1 MARNVV
7 SNPSQSRGG
16 KIGGRIDQLI
26 ARGVEALEDTIPPK
40 WMPKLV
46 GVKYDGRGSLRA
58 STKQY
63 GCGAYGCVFP
73 TLDPGVVLKVTEDDT
88 EGEFAAT
95 VAPDLVRPICVK
107 YHHVIKVDPEATTH
121 PTYLLW
127 RESAQHVGGIV
138 EAVGQHDEYDSAQA
152 DAASRYA
159 RALIDD
165 QHKAAQV
172 AYEAIQHGAPVKERN
187 ELITKWLESCEKM
200 ARQIKVPELREV
212 GDGLVEIYGANR
224 VLFGDLHEGNFGLV
238 TREDGPHWVI
248 TDPGH
253 VAVIGYD

>member
-1 MARNVV
+1 MVRNMI
-7 SNPSQSRGG
+7 SNPRRSRGG
-16 KIGGRIDQLI
+16 RLGGRIDELI
-26 ARGVEALEDTIPPK
+26 ARGFEALEDTIPPK

-58 STKQY
+58 STRQY

-95 VAPDLVRPICVK
+95 LAPQLVAPICVT
-107 YHHVIKVDPEATTH
+107 YHHLIKVDPDQTTH

-127 RESAQHVGGIV
+127 REAAQKVGQIV
-138 EAVGQHDEYDSAQA
+138 EAVGQHDEYDRAHA
-152 DAASRYA
+152 DAVSAYA
-159 RALIDD
+159 KELIDT
-165 QHKAAQV
+165 QHQAAQD
-172 AYEAIQHGAPVKERN
+172 AYQAIQDGAPVKKRDA
-187 ELITKWLESCEKM
+187 LITRWLESCERM
-200 ARQIKVPELREV
+200 ARQIKVPELRKL
-212 GDGLVEIYGANR
+212 GDGLVEVYGANR

-238 TREDGPHWVI
+238 TREDGPQWVI

-253 VAVIGYD
+253 IAVISY

>member
-1 MARNVV
+1 MARNTTC
-7 SNPSQSRGG
+7 NPGLGRGG
-16 KIGGRIDQLI
+16 KLGGRIDRLI
-26 ARGVEALEDTIPPK
+26 ASGFEALEETIPPK

-46 GVKYDGRGSLRA
+46 GVKYDGRGELRA

-95 VAPDLVRPICVK
+95 LAPELVRPICVK
-107 YHHVIKVDPEATTH
+107 YHQVIKIDPEQTTH
-121 PTYLLW
+121 TTYLLW
-127 RESAQHVGGIV
+127 RESASKVGEIV
-138 EAVGQHDEYDSAQA
+138 QEVGRHDGYSHSQA

-159 RALIDD
+159 KALIDE

-172 AYEAIQHGAPVKERN
+172 AYEAIQHAAPVKKRN
-187 ELITKWLESCEKM
+187 ELVSAWLESCERM
-200 ARQIKVPELREV
+200 ARQIKVPELREI
-212 GDGLVEIYGANR
+212 GDGLVEIYATNR
-224 VLFGDLHEGNFGLV
+224 VFFGDLHEGNFGLV